1 MKSQIELI
9 FVEPRSSNEYALLER
24 LKNDIVYSTLDH
36 DEKKLVVT
44 LCNDKFCDVRREKN
58 EWVYHISERGVAL
71 LEARQEK
78 LQEHA
83 AAERQK
89 RFENKLGIAS
99 VAISA
104 LTFLLGLLTEH
115 FFGIIQ
121 AILRLFE

>member
-1 MKSQIELI
+1 MKSQIELV

-24 LKNDIVYSTLDH
+24 LKNDILYSTLSPE
-36 DEKKLVVT
+36 EKKLVVT
-44 LCNDKFCDVRREKN
+44 LCDDKFCDVRKAGN
-58 EWVYHISERGVAL
+58 EWVYHINQRGIAL
-71 LEARQEK
+71 LEAREEK